1 MKKCKLKFYKW
12 INDKTTE
19 LIFETNTYI
28 TEKEAENIILLMKII
43 DDEYCFCIVPKG
55 TE

>member
-1 MKKCKLKFYKW
+1 MKKCKLEFYKW

-19 LIFETNTYI
+19 LIFETITYI

-43 DDEYCFCIVPKG
+43 DSEYCFCIVPKG